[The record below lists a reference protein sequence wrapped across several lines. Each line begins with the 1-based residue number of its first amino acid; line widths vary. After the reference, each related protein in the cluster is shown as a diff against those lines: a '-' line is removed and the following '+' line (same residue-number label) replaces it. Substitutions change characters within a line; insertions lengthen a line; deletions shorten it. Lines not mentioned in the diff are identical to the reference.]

1 MNIKFVFFGSSEF
14 SNLVLKELEE
24 KGFVP
29 ELSINSAKLPLDREK
44 LESIKADV
52 FIVASFGKIL
62 PDWLIYMPRWK
73 TLNVHPSLL
82 PKLRGPSPIQGGILS
97 GEKTGVTIQRIN
109 EKVDEGPILV
119 QKEVALSLNLGYIET
134 EKILAKAGGEM
145 LAEILPKY
153 ISGEIKEIEQP
164 QDGAT
169 YTKMV
174 KKEDGLIDFNDSAEK
189 NLRKIHAFERWP
201 GAYFFFTKK
210 NSEKVR
216 VVIKKAEIVNDELH
230 FIHVVP
236 EGKREMVWDDFLKG
250 NS

>member
-1 MNIKFVFFGSSEF
+1 MNTKFVFFGSSEF

-29 ELSINSAKLPLDREK
+29 ELSITSAKLPLDKEK

-62 PDWLIYMPRWK
+62 PDWLIYMPKWK

-82 PKLRGPSPIQGGILS
+82 PKLRGPSPIQGAILS

-109 EKVDEGPILV
+109 EKMDEGPILA
-119 QKEVALSLNLGYIET
+119 QEEIALPPNLGYIEI
-134 EKILAKAGGEM
+134 EKILAQAGGEL

-153 ISGEIKEIEQP
+153 ISGEIKEIEQSTE
-164 QDGAT
+164 GAT

-174 KKEDGLIDFNDSAEK
+174 KKEDADITNDSPETA
-189 NLRKIHAFERWP
+189 LRKVRAYEIWP
-201 GAYFFFTKK
+201 RARKGELVITKAHIEDNK
-210 NSEKVR
+210 FVPDM
-216 VVIKKAEIVNDELH
+216 VIPPGKK
-230 FIHVVP
+230 
-236 EGKREMVWDDFLKG
+236 EMNYKDYLRG
-250 NS
+250 NPKIIF

>member
-1 MNIKFVFFGSSEF
+1 MPIKFVFFGSSEF
-14 SNLVLKELEE
+14 SNLVLKELEK
-24 KGFVP
+24 KGFAP

-62 PDWLIYMPRWK
+62 PDWLIYMPKWK

-82 PKLRGPSPIQGGILS
+82 PKLRGPSPIQGAILA

-109 EKVDEGPILV
+109 EKMDEGPILAQEEIV
-119 QKEVALSLNLGYIET
+119 LPPNLGYIET
-134 EKILAKAGGEM
+134 EKILAQAGGEL

-153 ISGEIKEIEQP
+153 INGGIKEIEQP
-164 QDGAT
+164 TEGAT

-189 NLRKIHAFERWP
+189 NLRKIRAFERWP

-210 NSEKVR
+210 NGQKIR

-230 FIHVVP
+230 FVRVIP
-236 EGKREMVWDDFLKG
+236 EGKREMVWNDFLKG